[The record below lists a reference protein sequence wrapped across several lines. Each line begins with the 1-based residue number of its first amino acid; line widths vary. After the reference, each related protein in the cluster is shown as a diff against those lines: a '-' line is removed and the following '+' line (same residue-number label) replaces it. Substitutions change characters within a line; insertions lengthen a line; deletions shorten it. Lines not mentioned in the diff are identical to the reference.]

1 MGGLF
6 EDVKGGGF
14 FRTLVLIAC
23 GFWLCACA
31 SVHPRYAVED
41 QGRAPR
47 ADAHA
52 APRGTMKPYQ
62 VGGRWYT
69 PRAQP
74 NYDET
79 GMASWY
85 GPAHDGKPT
94 STGEIFDQWAIT
106 AAHKTLPIPCIV
118 QVTNLENGKSIRV
131 RVNDRGPF
139 VDGRIIDLSHGA
151 AERLDF
157 ERQGVTRVRVR
168 YVGPAG

>member
-1 MGGLF
+1 MGDLF
-6 EDVKGGGF
+6 DNVKGGGF

-31 SVHPRYAVED
+31 TVHPRYAAED
-41 QGRAPR
+41 HGRGGSAV
-47 ADAHA
+47 
-52 APRGTMKPYQ
+52 RGTMRPYQ
-62 VGGRWYT
+62 VNGHWYT
-69 PRAQP
+69 PREQP

-79 GMASWY
+79 GLASWY
-85 GPAHDGKPT
+85 GPAHDGRPT

-106 AAHKTLPIPCIV
+106 AAHKTLPIPCVV
-118 QVTNLENGKSIRV
+118 QVTNLENGKSIKV

-151 AERLDF
+151 AERLGF

-168 YVGPAG
+168 YVGRG